1 MILVSLQKNV
11 FGELVFA
18 ASRGH
23 SEAVKT
29 GVDPVCTA
37 VSLLFYAVSA
47 GFFDVPG
54 LTLDVSAPEKGDFS
68 LRVLDSRASLKELLK
83 FSYDFLLKG
92 FRKLESSFPE
102 NLKLE
107 LLPVVK
113 TVF

>member
-1 MILVSLQKNV
+1 MILVSLQKNA
-11 FGELVFA
+11 FGELVYA
-18 ASRGH
+18 ASKGH
-23 SEAVKT
+23 SGAVKT
-29 GVDPVCTA
+29 GLDPVCTA
-37 VSLLFYAVSA
+37 VSLVFYAVSA

-54 LTLDVSAPEKGDFS
+54 LTVDVSAPEEGDFS

-92 FRKLESSFPE
+92 FQKLESSFPE

-113 TVF
+113 TAF